1 MDDYSNM
8 SNIERNSGT
17 SRARGRISEVS
28 DVHYLDIVSTYSLL
42 YCDNSKMLSIEQAH

>member
-8 SNIERNSGT
+8 SNIERNGGT

-28 DVHYLDIVSTYSLL
+28 DAYYLHIISIYSLL
-42 YCDNSKMLSIEQAH
+42 YYLYADISAKSY